1 MSGTKTY
8 NPAVSSAILLNGT
21 GNHLTL
27 DVNSLTL
34 AGRSYLRISENL
46 TYPMA
51 ESVAQRSTQSIYL
64 IPAKEITIGENT
76 AQTTNPFVI
85 PSGTDSMTITIRHGS
100 ETGQSYTISLDSTKS
115 DEMIAGDSHDKVV
128 FLKKTTKGI
137 TRLYVFY
144 HVNYLNEGSEEV
156 NLKSFFRTLL
166 STDENSSL
174 FQSLLQKGDNIIDI
188 FNAPGVTT
196 GMGNIASAGAIY
208 RETSDDTNGYTILN
222 TSSTS
227 TLETV
232 SSIAMLKSNYEKLST
247 TLSRTGRLSDA
258 VRTRENQPAGQYV
271 NADKISG
278 VILLSENGSVTKFE
292 NATKA
297 EVAGKNGI
305 ILAGT
310 SGVQLTGSGE
320 FDGLVIS
327 LGDIAVSGDLTLK
340 ADADVVRA
348 CIEKDAESY
357 FADVCSQAST
367 VFNDYS
373 YFVHESDW
381 YRGRKTAASS
391 DNVENGEDE

>member
-1 MSGTKTY
+1 
-8 NPAVSSAILLNGT
+8 
-21 GNHLTL
+21 
-27 DVNSLTL
+27 
-34 AGRSYLRISENL
+34 
-46 TYPMA
+46 
-51 ESVAQRSTQSIYL
+51 
-64 IPAKEITIGENT
+64 
-76 AQTTNPFVI
+76 
-85 PSGTDSMTITIRHGS
+85 
-100 ETGQSYTISLDSTKS
+100 
-115 DEMIAGDSHDKVV
+115 
-128 FLKKTTKGI
+128 
-137 TRLYVFY
+137 
-144 HVNYLNEGSEEV
+144 
-156 NLKSFFRTLL
+156 
-166 STDENSSL
+166 
-174 FQSLLQKGDNIIDI
+174 
-188 FNAPGVTT
+188 
-196 GMGNIASAGAIY
+196 MGNIASAGAIY